1 MAGTIFINYR
11 REDSI
16 GTAGRLRDRLAQTF
30 GHKNL
35 FMDVDS
41 IPAGVDFL
49 TYLNKQVAACDVVLV
64 VIGQNWLDSKDES
77 GRRRLDNPD
86 DFVAVEIA
94 AALARDIRVIPILVD
109 EARMPKADKL
119 PDPIKLLA
127 RRNAVE
133 VRHTHFGR
141 DAEALIEKIRSAFDG
156 GSVEPRSWRMMAM
169 VLAGAAV
176 AVVLLVGWIGY
187 SWMSETQPTASIG
200 PVPDTIATVTAKPQ
214 VDEQLAAENERKR
227 VEGEARARYSALLNQ
242 GTTDAKINANDKAIA
257 TFSEAIRL
265 NPGAPA
271 AFYERGT
278 VYRNKSNYDKAIA
291 DYNEAIK
298 LDPGNASAFSERC
311 FAYRSISEYDKAIA
325 DCNKAIRLD
334 PNNASAFTD
343 RGVAFTREADH
354 KRAMTDYDKAV
365 SVDPKYAGAFLYRG
379 LAFTRKGNLDQ
390 ATADYN
396 EAIRLVNE
404 AIQSDSNNA
413 RALVIR
419 CVAYG
424 DKGDSDRAIADCNEA
439 IRLNPEYAIA
449 FIDRGVVYE
458 RKGDTDRAI
467 TNYNEAIRLDPKS
480 AIAFSD
486 RCFSYWKK
494 GDNDRAITDCNEAI
508 RTRSQERYRLQQPGP
523 RLCEKRRQRPS
534 NNRFQRGHSTR
545 SRVR

>member
-16 GTAGRLRDRLAQTF
+16 GTAGRLRDRLALTF

-94 AALARDIRVIPILVD
+94 AALARDIRVIPVLVD

-156 GSVEPRSWRMMAM
+156 GSVEPRSWM
-169 VLAGAAV
+169 VLAGATV

-278 VYRNKSNYDKAIA
+278 VYRDKSNYDKAIA
-291 DYNEAIK
+291 DYNEAIR

-311 FAYRSISEYDKAIA
+311 FAYRSIGEYDKAIA

-494 GDNDRAITDCNEAI
+494 GDSDRAITDCNEAI
-508 RTRSQERYRLQQPGP
+508 RLDPKSVNAF
-523 RLCEKRRQRPS
+523 
-534 NNRFQRGHSTR
+534 NNRGLVYERKGDTDR
-545 SRVR
+545 AITNYNEAIRLDPNA